1 MNKLIKELAES
12 SGFGEAWFEQSANGA
27 PANPKEGMLENFANA
42 IIQQCIESIETYKI
56 QVGNSAAGEMA
67 CEWTYDALLSI
78 RDEIK
83 EKFGVE

>member
-12 SGFGEAWFEQSANGA
+12 SGFGEAWFVQAEAGN
-27 PANPKEGMLENFANA
+27 PAKPKEGMLEQFANA
-42 IIQQCIESIETYKI
+42 IIQQCIDSIETYKI
-56 QVGNSAAGEMA
+56 PVGNSASGELA